1 MRLWTRQLVVVR
13 MCLFPN
19 QAKPDF
25 GQASLLLYVYISAHQ
40 ARPDSEQASLL
51 LYVCLSAH
59 QARPDSGQASVSGQ
73 HERPGEDD
81 FVRQGVPGRE
91 SGTVSAV
98 R

>member
-25 GQASLLLYVYISAHQ
+25 G
-40 ARPDSEQASLL
+40 QASLL